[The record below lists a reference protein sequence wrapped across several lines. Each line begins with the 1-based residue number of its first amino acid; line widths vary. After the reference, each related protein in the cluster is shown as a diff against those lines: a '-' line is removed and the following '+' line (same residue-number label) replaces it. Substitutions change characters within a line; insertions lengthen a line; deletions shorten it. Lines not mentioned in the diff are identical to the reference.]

1 MLDFFTSGISE
12 MNSLLVYGAC
22 SVFVPFVVSY
32 PQSGQMAP
40 CALRPAGAEA
50 GFAISPSA

>member
-1 MLDFFTSGISE
+1 
-12 MNSLLVYGAC
+12 MNVVLVC
-22 SVFVPFVVSY
+22 SPCSMFAPFVVSY
-32 PQSGQMAP
+32 PQNGQMAP

>member
-1 MLDFFTSGISE
+1 
-12 MNSLLVYGAC
+12 MNSLLVCDAC
-22 SVFVPFVVSY
+22 SLFVPFVVSY

>member
-1 MLDFFTSGISE
+1 
-12 MNSLLVYGAC
+12 MNGLLVC
-22 SVFVPFVVSY
+22 SPRSMFAPFVFSY